1 MPDTWD
7 GPAAD
12 AMLDAHEYRQLD
24 ALLRSWIDGARSHEA
39 VDWVDRRAEE
49 GHVPLIYHAARNLAK
64 GGSGGRVM
72 NGTEFRRAFRLAL
85 MLLVRSAQDVLSI
98 AVVQGQ
104 APRAPVFSMLRDK
117 VFGWLSEQFPLSR
130 WPPLCD
136 VLAEVER
143 GMPAVLPLPA
153 WVLSAGPGFA
163 ATYLHLGA
171 YLGFENP
178 SDKTVAACEKTR
190 VPLDEERARVGH
202 AFFTMLGGMSW
213 EGVTGI
219 GVSAFLAGAGSPL
232 ATASEAKAPGEVG
245 APGAAKEITRGTRD
259 YASMTPVALGTPSLR
274 SGSLATPPLGSALLH
289 SPHAAQPPPPF
300 LVWSNTERG
309 RKADAI
315 RSESVAKD
323 PELGTSSAPNEL
335 RSERVPDISSHVSQG
350 TPASEGASG
359 VASPQGAPPSRL
371 EHHHRAPSPSPA
383 SAAGSFNKKS
393 REARGKGAPVEA

>member
-72 NGTEFRRAFRLAL
+72 NGAEFRRAFRLAL

-232 ATASEAKAPGEVG
+232 ATASEAKEL
-245 APGAAKEITRGTRD
+245 TRGTRD
-259 YASMTPVALGTPSLR
+259 YASMTPVALG
-274 SGSLATPPLGSALLH
+274 

-309 RKADAI
+309 RKAEAI

-323 PELGTSSAPNEL
+323 AELGTSSAPDEL

-350 TPASEGASG
+350 APASEGASG
-359 VASPQGAPPSRL
+359 VASPQGARVGSERSEGARVGSERSEGARVGSERSEGAPPSRS
-371 EHHHRAPSPSPA
+371 EHHHRAASPSPA